1 MREIGSTKM
10 AESNL
15 CKIEFYVPET
25 HLEAVKNA
33 MFETGAGKVGAYD
46 SCAWQ
51 TLGHGQF
58 RPKKS
63 SDPYI
68 GTKGSVETVSEFKVE
83 MVCEGAV
90 LSKVILALKESH
102 PYEEV
107 AYSVIQLWSGD

>member
-1 MREIGSTKM
+1 MT
-10 AESNL
+10 
-15 CKIEFYVPET
+15 
-25 HLEAVKNA
+25 
-33 MFETGAGKVGAYD
+33 
-46 SCAWQ
+46 CAWQ
-51 TLGHGQF
+51 TLGQGQF

-68 GTKGSVETVSEFKVE
+68 GTKESVETVSEFKVE